1 MTKKIFLSLMA
12 VLGLLLSAHAQERE
26 ITGSVK
32 DHAGAGIVGATI
44 LVEGT
49 TKGTTSGAD
58 GSFSIKA
65 APDNV
70 LVVSFMGY
78 QSHTIKVGTQT
89 RIDVVL
95 KENTQAID
103 DVIVVAFGTAK
114 KEAFTGSAT
123 VIKSDD
129 IAKSQ
134 QSNVAQALAGKVAG
148 VQLTNTSGQP
158 GESPKIRIRGF
169 SSLNA
174 GNDPLWIVDGMP
186 YSGDLNNL
194 NPSDIES
201 MTVLKDAAS
210 NSLYGA
216 RGANGVVMITTKK
229 AKSQEAHVTIDAKWG
244 VNSRAVQDYAYITNP
259 AQFYELHYSA
269 LKNYYVNSGM
279 SVGEAHLRANT
290 NLTANANDGGL
301 GYMVYT
307 VPSGQEF
314 IGINGK
320 VNPAAT
326 LGRRLVYE
334 GKEYYIRPDDWTDAA
349 FRSSLRQEYNA
360 SISGQTGNAS
370 IYGSFGYL
378 NNEGIAYN
386 SDMDRYTARLRVDYQ
401 AKKWLKFGANAN
413 YTHFRYNQIDDS
425 GAGNSSGNVFAYTTA
440 VGPIYPLYIRDG
452 EGNVM
457 YNEDGI
463 KLYDYGN
470 GDNAGMERSLF
481 PNSNALSDSRLN
493 KQEAEGNAFNGTGYI
508 DVTFLKDFKFTFNA
522 GVSLDETRSTSVTN
536 PWFGQFASEKGMVS
550 KGHQRNFDLNLQ
562 QILNYTKQIGHHNL
576 NVMLGHE
583 SYQNRIYLLSA
594 SKSNMLTQDNDE
606 LAGAIID
613 KQGAGSY
620 RREYNNEGYFARVMY
635 DYAGKYF
642 ASASYRRDASS
653 RFHPDHRWGNFWSLG
668 AAWIINRESWF
679 NASWVNMLKVKASYG
694 SQGNDNLGSKAESY
708 YRYTDYREIL
718 SSGDGVTSVLYQKGN
733 PDITWETNA
742 NLNVGVEFG
751 LWDNRLSGSIDV
763 FNRKTTDMLFELAT
777 PIESGYTT
785 IFTNIGD
792 MVNRGLEIE
801 LNADLIR
808 TKNLVW
814 DFSLNMT
821 HYKNK
826 VTHLPEQFKNN
837 TTADGK
843 HVGRWQDTKF
853 LTEGESVFSFY
864 VPTYAGVD
872 PETGKSLWYT
882 YKTDDAGNKERIKTS
897 DYSVAS
903 QEGREMHGDAL
914 PDVYGGFGTSLRFYG
929 VDFSIG
935 FTYQLGG
942 QVLDQGY
949 RFYMNSPAG
958 TSTGNNY
965 HHDLLN
971 SWTHENSGSNI
982 PRFAYNDSNQAAV
995 SDRFLTSA
1003 SYLNIQNITLGYTL
1017 PKRITRKFLVENL
1030 RIYLACDNVWYWSK
1044 RQGLDPRQ
1052 SINGITNPY
1061 YYAPIRTFSGGVTVT
1076 F

>member
-1 MTKKIFLSLMA
+1 M
-12 VLGLLLSAHAQERE
+12 LGACLSAFAQQLQV
-26 ITGSVK
+26 TGTVK
-32 DHAGAGIVGATI
+32 DHTGNPVAGATI
-44 LVEGT
+44 LVEGST
-49 TKGTTSGAD
+49 TGTTSNAD
-58 GSFSIKA
+58 GSYSIT
-65 APDNV
+65 APSDAT
-70 LVVSFMGY
+70 LLVSFIGY
-78 QSHTIKVGTQT
+78 QPQQIAVAGKS
-89 RIDVVL
+89 RIDITL
-95 KENTQAID
+95 KEDTQSID

-148 VQLTNTSGQP
+148 VQLTNSSGQP
-158 GESPKIRIRGF
+158 GAAPDIRIRGF

-174 GNDPLWIVDGMP
+174 GNSPLWIVDGMP

-194 NPSDIES
+194 NPNDIES

-210 NSLYGA
+210 NALYGA

-229 AKSQEAHVTIDAKWG
+229 AKSKDAIITVDAKWG
-244 VNSRAVQDYAYITNP
+244 VNSRAVKDYEYITNP
-259 AQFYELHYSA
+259 AQFYETHYNA
-269 LKNYYVNSGM
+269 LKNYYLDSGM
-279 SVGEAHLRANT
+279 STMEAHLKANQ
-290 NLTANANDGGL
+290 NLTGSANDGGL

-307 VPSGQEF
+307 VPEGQEF

-320 VNPAAT
+320 VNPQAT

-334 GKEYYIRPDDWTDAA
+334 GQEYYVRPDDWTDAA
-349 FRSSLRQEYNA
+349 FRTSLRQEYNI
-360 SISGQTGNAS
+360 SIAGSGDKTSVYA
-370 IYGSFGYL
+370 SFGYL

-583 SYQNRIYLLSA
+583 SYQNRIYTLSA
-594 SKSNMLTQDNDE
+594 TKSNMLTQENDE

-914 PDVYGGFGTSLRFYG
+914 PDVYGTSLRFYG

-971 SWTHENSGSNI
+971 SWTPENSGSNI

>member
-12 VLGLLLSAHAQERE
+12 VLGLFLSAHAQERE

-158 GESPKIRIRGF
+158 GESPTIRIRGF

-401 AKKWLKFGANAN
+401 AKKWLKFSANAN

-562 QILNYTKQIGHHNL
+562 QILNYTKQIGSHNI

-583 SYQNRIYLLSA
+583 SYQNRIYTLSA
-594 SKSNMLTQDNDE
+594 TKSNMLTQENDE

-620 RREYNNEGYFARVMY
+620 RVEYNNEGYFARVMY

-668 AAWIINRESWF
+668 GAWIISKENFMESTYEWLD
-679 NASWVNMLKVKASYG
+679 NLKLKASIG
-694 SQGNDNLGSKAESY
+694 SQGNDNISNFLYVDNYSIEN
-708 YRYTDYREIL
+708 
-718 SSGDGVTSVLYQKGN
+718 SGGEMSVVFTTKGN
-733 PDITWETNA
+733 EEISWETNTNINIGA
-742 NLNVGVEFG
+742 DFELLRG
-751 LWDNRLSGSIDV
+751 RLGGTLEY
-763 FNRKTTDMLFELAT
+763 FNRKTTDMLFYFPVAPSSGYSGYYDNVGDMRNRGFEITLHGT
-777 PIESGYTT
+777 PIQ
-785 IFTNIGD
+785 
-792 MVNRGLEIE
+792 
-801 LNADLIR
+801 
-808 TKNLVW
+808 TKNFRW
-814 DFSLNMT
+814 DLTLNMS

-826 VTHLPEQFKNN
+826 VTYLAPERKS
-837 TTADGK
+837 TTAQGYEGYANGSYF
-843 HVGRWQDTKF
+843 VGEDLSYYTWYIPK
-853 LTEGESVFSFY
+853 
-864 VPTYAGVD
+864 YAGVD
-872 PETGKSLWYT
+872 QTTGLSMWYKDVTDAEGNVTRETTTT
-882 YKTDDAGNKERIKTS
+882 YSEATNYLCGT
-897 DYSVAS
+897 
-903 QEGREMHGDAL
+903 AL
-914 PDVYGGFGTSLRFYG
+914 PDLYGGFSTSFQFFG
-929 VDFSIG
+929 VDVSASFAYQIG
-935 FTYQLGG
+935 GLSY
-942 QVLDQGY
+942 DSGY
-949 RFYMNSPAG
+949 ASGMASPYSSSAG
-958 TSTGNNY
+958 SN
-965 HHDLLN
+965 LN
-971 SWTHENSGSNI
+971 KDILKSWTPENPSTTI
-982 PRFAYNDSNQAAV
+982 PRFQYGDNTSV
-995 SDRFLTSA
+995 STSDRFLLDA
-1003 SYLNIQNITLGYTL
+1003 SYLNISNIQVGYTL
-1017 PKRITRKFLVENL
+1017 PESFTRKFGVGKL
-1030 RIYLACDNVWYWSK
+1030 RVYLACDNVYYWSR
-1044 RQGLDPRQ
+1044 RQGFDPRY
-1052 SINGITNPY
+1052 SYSGSTN
-1061 YYAPIRTFSGGVTVT
+1061 YANYSPIRTISGGINVQ

>member
-1 MTKKIFLSLMA
+1 MVRKIVLSLIA
-12 VLGLLLSAHAQERE
+12 VFVFLAYATAQNRQISGTVSDANGHPVAGATVIVDGTSLGTTTNTAGEYTLSAPAN
-26 ITGSVK
+26 
-32 DHAGAGIVGATI
+32 
-44 LVEGT
+44 GT
-49 TKGTTSGAD
+49 
-58 GSFSIKA
+58 
-65 APDNV
+65 
-70 LVVSFMGY
+70 LVVTF
-78 QSHTIKVGTQT
+78 VGFEPQQLPIAGKT
-89 RIDVVL
+89 RINVTM
-95 KENTQAID
+95 KEDAQAID

-114 KEAFTGSAT
+114 KEAFTGSAA
-123 VIKSDD
+123 VIKSDE
-129 IAKSQ
+129 IAKVQ
-134 QSNVAQALAGKVAG
+134 TSNVATALVGRVAG
-148 VQLTNTSGQP
+148 VQTSSTSGDLGKTP
-158 GESPKIRIRGF
+158 SIRVRGF
-169 SSLNA
+169 GSINA
-174 GNDPLWIVDGMP
+174 GKEPLWIVDGMP
-186 YSGDLNNL
+186 YEGDLNNL
-194 NPSDIES
+194 NTNDIES

-413 YTHFRYNQIDDS
+413 YTHFRYNQIDDD
-425 GAGNSSGNVFAYTTA
+425 GASNSSGNVFAYTTA

-668 AAWIINRESWF
+668 GAWIISKENFMESTYEWLD
-679 NASWVNMLKVKASYG
+679 NLKFKASIG
-694 SQGNDNLGSKAESY
+694 SQGNDNIGDF
-708 YRYTDYREIL
+708 RYTNTYTIENANGKVSTVFRD
-718 SSGDGVTSVLYQKGN
+718 KGSEN
-733 PDITWETNA
+733 ITWETNS
-742 NLNVGVEFG
+742 NFNTGLEFSLYRGVVSGGVEYF
-751 LWDNRLSGSIDV
+751 LR
-763 FNRKTTDMLFELAT
+763 RTTDMLLSFPT
-777 PIESGYTT
+777 PPSLGYSSYYA
-785 IFTNIGD
+785 NVGD
-792 MVNRGLEIE
+792 MRNSGIEIE
-801 LNADLIR
+801 LNFMPVNR
-808 TKNLVW
+808 EHVQWNLN
-814 DFSLNMT
+814 LNMT
-821 HYKNK
+821 HLRNK
-826 VTHLPEQFKNN
+826 ITMLPSERRTKQV
-837 TTADGK
+837 DGYSGY
-843 HVGRWQDTKF
+843 VSGSTF
-853 LTEGESVFSFY
+853 FGEGLPMYTFY
-864 VPTYAGVD
+864 MRKYAGVSD
-872 PETGKSLWYT
+872 EGLSMWYMDETDDKGNPTGKRVTTTEYA
-882 YKTDDAGNKERIKTS
+882 KAS
-897 DYSVAS
+897 DYLC
-903 QEGREMHGDAL
+903 GDPI
-914 PDVYGGFGTSLRFYG
+914 PDLYGGFGTSVNFRGFDLS
-929 VDFSIG
+929 VA
-935 FTYQLGG
+935 FTYQIGG
-942 QVLDQGY
+942 LAYDSGY
-949 RFYMNSPAG
+949 SAAMYSPANKTTG
-958 TSTGNNY
+958 MNWHKDMLDAWSADNTS
-965 HHDLLN
+965 
-971 SWTHENSGSNI
+971 SNI
-982 PRFAYNDSNQAAV
+982 PRLQYEDKDQNGM
-995 SDRFLTSA
+995 SDRFLMDA
-1003 SYLNIQNITLGYTL
+1003 SYLNLQNINFGYTL
-1017 PKRITRKFLVENL
+1017 PSNFTKKVGIEKVRV
-1030 RIYLACDNVWYWSK
+1030 YLACENVWYWSK
-1044 RQGLDPRQ
+1044 RQGFDPRYSYSGSTSQ
-1052 SINGITNPY
+1052 ATYSPV
-1061 YYAPIRTFSGGVTVT
+1061 RTISGGINIQ